1 MMQTIKKLTAW
12 TLILVI
18 LLSAASCSLLKKKDP
33 ISADDF
39 TEAMEDEDFIV
50 EDCTDQFEGED
61 GVDKVLVAGTDD
73 YQIEFFEV
81 DTVEQAKDAYAQNK
95 ASFEEEYGGTGASKS
110 EVNIANYSKFVM
122 TTGEHY
128 CVISRIDNTFVYL
141 KVDPE
146 YKDEVKDLL
155 ESIGY

>member
-1 MMQTIKKLTAW
+1 MKALKRTTVWVLA
-12 TLILVI
+12 LVI
-18 LLSAASCSLLKKKDP
+18 LLSAASCSLLKNKDP
-33 ISADDF
+33 ISANDF

-50 EDCTDQFEGED
+50 EDCTDQFEGET
-61 GVDKVLVAGTDD
+61 GVDKVLVAGTKD

-81 DTVEQAKDAYAQNK
+81 ETVAQAKDAFAQNK

-122 TTGEHY
+122 TTDEHY
-128 CVISRIDNTFVYL
+128 CVVSRIDNTFVYL

-146 YKDEVKDLL
+146 YKDEIKELL
-155 ESIGY
+155 EEIGY